1 MNPIAAIRSHPVL
14 MAALVLALAT
24 AAGLWS
30 IPNHLTGGARALIA
44 WDVLAGGFCLLLLWM
59 KRAATPQSM
68 ARAAAQQDEGRYVI
82 LLICLAAAA
91 AAIYA
96 VAQELMAAKTATD
109 GAKQA
114 HILFAF
120 FTVACSW
127 SFVHLM
133 FASHYAHEF
142 YAPDDD
148 GEGTREGLIFPGQ
161 EEPDFGDF
169 LHFALVIGVANQTA
183 DVQISSKHIRRTVT
197 LQGIV
202 AFLFNTVVLAL
213 SINFAASLFA

>member
-1 MNPIAAIRSHPVL
+1 MSPIAVARSHPVL
-14 MAALVLALAT
+14 MAALVLAFAT
-24 AAGLWS
+24 AAALWTF
-30 IPNHLTGGARALIA
+30 PNHLSVGARLLVA

-59 KRAATPQSM
+59 KRGATPQTM
-68 ARAAAQQDEGRYVI
+68 ARNATQQDEGRYVI
-82 LLICLAAAA
+82 LALCLAAAT

-96 VAQELMAAKTATD
+96 VAQELMQAKAAVD

-114 HILFAF
+114 HIAFAF

-127 SFVHLM
+127 FFVHFL

-161 EEPDFGDF
+161 EEPDFSDF
-169 LHFALVIGVANQTA
+169 LHFSLVIGVANQTA
-183 DVQISSKHIRRTVT
+183 DVEISSKRIRRTVT
-197 LQGIV
+197 AHGLV